1 MLLVL
6 NIPFWR
12 SWLYCAKGMLG
23 CDGACCPLAQGEG
36 VSAHFCGA
44 CCTVGPRF
52 CISDLWVL
60 HKHIP
65 CLPLPFLSLFFVAVA
80 SCNLLAF
87 LLMCWHSARS
97 VQWVPFDSVIKLGKR
112 CGRRTRF
119 LFVAGFVD
127 ILT

>member
-1 MLLVL
+1 MSVVWKMRVLVL
-6 NIPFWR
+6 NITFWR

-65 CLPLPFLSLFFVAVA
+65 CLPSPFLSLFFLLP
-80 SCNLLAF
+80 LLAAI
-87 LLMCWHSARS
+87 CWPS
-97 VQWVPFDSVIKLGKR
+97 F
-112 CGRRTRF
+112 
-119 LFVAGFVD
+119 
-127 ILT
+127 

>member
-1 MLLVL
+1 MMGLAALWHRERVFL
-6 NIPFWR
+6 HTFVEHAAQWDPDSVFLTR
-12 SWLYCAKGMLG
+12 GTPQTHSVP
-23 CDGACCPLAQGEG
+23 PLAF
-36 VSAHFCGA
+36 SFS
-44 CCTVGPRF
+44 
-52 CISDLWVL
+52 I
-60 HKHIP
+60 
-65 CLPLPFLSLFFVAVA
+65 FFVAVA